1 MSLKYCVYYS
11 KNDSNKEALGKSNT
25 SSRLEAAKE
34 FAQMKQL
41 PLKDFLKIWSV
52 EKRPWLSL

>member
-1 MSLKYCVYYS
+1 
-11 KNDSNKEALGKSNT
+11 LGKINT

-34 FAQMKQL
+34 FAQKKQL

>member
-1 MSLKYCVYYS
+1 MSLKYCVFYS
-11 KNDSNKEALGKSNT
+11 KTDLNKEALGKSNT

-41 PLKDFLKIWSV
+41 PLKEFLKIWSV